1 MDYDSFF
8 KLVKIKP
15 EEIESAKVYLN
26 RRGIQEHINVA
37 NYLSKKLG
45 RTPTYC
51 EVASTMRYD
60 KRIRRILYK
69 FLGYLEENI
78 RAYISNKYPLEK
90 DLPNGCSKFIGK
102 DARDLAKNSNET
114 FDLLSYDLFSNLV
127 DVAYHLPNNDFAMLF
142 PNVKTKANKK
152 ALVSLRN
159 KIGHNKFILDHKY
172 LYNVTPGSEA
182 KKDLSS
188 SINNLIIHLPL
199 EFRKEAKKEISDA
212 FLKHKNNYK
221 YQVFW
226 SLPRK
231 IRIIL

>member
-8 KLVKIKP
+8 KLVKIEP
-15 EEIESAKVYLN
+15 DEIESAKVYLD

-37 NYLSKKLG
+37 NFLKKKLN

-69 FLGYLEENI
+69 FLGFLEENM
-78 RAYISNKYPLEK
+78 RAYISNKYSLEK
-90 DLPNGCSKFIGK
+90 DLPNGCNKFIGE
-102 DARDLAKNSNET
+102 DARKLSKNSNKT

-127 DVAYHLPNNDFAMLF
+127 DVAYHLPDEDFVALF
-142 PNVKTKANKK
+142 PNVETKANKK
-152 ALVSLRN
+152 ALVALRN
-159 KIGHNKFILDHKY
+159 KVGHNKFL
-172 LYNVTPGSEA
+172 LNQ
-182 KKDLSS
+182 KDLCTTMLEGKMKKGLTS
-188 SINNLIIHLPL
+188 SISNLIIHLPS
-199 EFRKEAKKEISDA
+199 EFKNEIKKEIDDA
-212 FLKHKNNYK
+212 FLKHQNNYK

-226 SLPRK
+226 SLPRE